1 VVELKK
7 AIKAIT
13 LRAGLSAGIMLAA
26 AELTFGVVLYF
37 LRPAMNDFINTGEQD
52 PAVLLPLITAWIAFL
67 FLALAI
73 YFACGM
79 FVAKWLAPLP
89 LRSRDIAMYGAAAGA
104 VAELIR
110 SALAIIVD
118 FIISYI
124 SPLASVNT
132 ADVLNIALAN
142 AGLRL
147 ACGLP
152 LFVLGAAAVAGISA
166 YLFSIIFFRPESEQ
180 K

>member
-1 VVELKK
+1 VDLKK
-7 AIKAIT
+7 AIRVVT
-13 LRAGLSAGIMLAA
+13 LRAGLAAGMMLAA
-26 AELTFGVVLYF
+26 AELIFAIVLYF
-37 LRPAMNDFINTGEQD
+37 LRPAMNDFINSVSQD

-89 LRSRDIAMYGAAAGA
+89 LRSREIAMYGAVAGA
-104 VAELIR
+104 IAELIR
-110 SALAIIVD
+110 SVLAIFVD

-124 SPLASVNT
+124 SPLASVRT
-132 ADVLNIALAN
+132 ADVLNVALAN

-147 ACGLP
+147 VCGLP

-166 YLFSIIFFRPESEQ
+166 YLFSIIFFRPESEL